1 MRSKATGTE
10 MLDAAWRNYSRPVL
24 ATLIR
29 LLRDFDLA
37 EEALHE
43 AFLAAARRWP
53 VEGEPHNPIGW
64 LVSAGRFTSIDQMRR
79 RARFLAA
86 EPDIALTLYPEA
98 EDMPNDEI
106 ILADDQLRLMF
117 VCCHP
122 LISREAQVA
131 LTLREVCGL
140 TTEEIA
146 RAFLSRAPTIA
157 QRIVRAKNRLK
168 QTGLPYEVPPR
179 TELPQ
184 RLAAVLRIVYLL
196 FNEGYSA
203 HSGASL
209 TRSDL
214 SAQAIRLGRLLAE
227 LQPDP
232 EVFGLLGLMLLQES
246 RRLTRVSPQGDI
258 ILMADQDRR
267 KWDRDL
273 IEEGHRYIT
282 SAFAMGE
289 IGPFAIQGAIAVV
302 HASAESAEA
311 TNWHEIVALYNL
323 LVEAEPTPV
332 VRLNRAVAIFMAQG
346 VDEGLA
352 SLEHALGDG
361 SLDQYAPAHSAA
373 AAIYAAAGRLED
385 ARHAYLRAL
394 DLSEQEPERR
404 LLQSRL
410 RQLCA

>member
-1 MRSKATGTE
+1 MHPETTGAA

-43 AFLAAARRWP
+43 AFLAAARSWP
-53 VEGEPHNPIGW
+53 VEGEPRNPVAW
-64 LVSAGRFTSIDQMRR
+64 LVSAGRFSGIDHMRR
-79 RARFLAA
+79 RARFHAA
-86 EPDIALTLYPEA
+86 EPDIALALYPEA

-122 LISREAQVA
+122 LIPPEAQVA

-157 QRIVRAKNRLK
+157 QRIVRAKARLK
-168 QTGLPYEVPPR
+168 QAGLPYEVPPR
-179 TELPQ
+179 HELPQ
-184 RLAAVLRIVYLL
+184 RLAAVLRVVYLL

-203 HSGASL
+203 HSGATL

-214 SAQAIRLGRLLAE
+214 STQAIRLGRLLAD
-227 LQPDP
+227 LQPDA

-246 RRLTRVSPQGDI
+246 RRLTRVTPQGYI
-258 ILMADQDRR
+258 ILMADQDRTR
-267 KWDRDL
+267 WDRDL
-273 IEEGHRYIT
+273 IEEGQLYIDK
-282 SAFAMGE
+282 AFSMGD
-289 IGPFAIQGAIAVV
+289 IGPYAIQGAIAVV
-302 HASAESAEA
+302 HATAETADA
-311 TNWHEIVALYNL
+311 TNWHEIVGLYDL
-323 LVEAEPTPV
+323 LMQAEPTPV
-332 VRLNRAVAIFMAQG
+332 VRLNRAVAVFMSDG
-346 VDEGLA
+346 VDKGLA
-352 SLEHALGDG
+352 ALERALQHGE
-361 SLDQYAPAHSAA
+361 LDAYGPAHSAA
-373 AAIYAAAGRLED
+373 AAMYATAGRLED
-385 ARHAYLRAL
+385 ARQAYLRAL
-394 DLSEQEPERR
+394 ELCEQEPERR

-410 RQLCA
+410 RQLSA